1 MRVSTDMC
9 EAYCLASSAPPPPTS
24 CSSYAGFAAGFD
36 LVAPKSHD
44 VSIANW
50 RRNEPDRIRRFL
62 CLPAHP
68 PTMPDEA
75 ATVETLDDDP
85 TE

>member
-1 MRVSTDMC
+1 
-9 EAYCLASSAPPPPTS
+9 
-24 CSSYAGFAAGFD
+24 
-36 LVAPKSHD
+36 VAPKSHD